1 MSLSEFSDCYVSQRI
16 KGHQTKRY
24 FPAYNYTFCIGQV
37 DLWQKLNGPSLSW
50 VSPVVVRVDETR
62 PSPELLIVLRDWD
75 LFFWQP
81 VHIWIKISTY
91 PECSLS
97 ARSGEIF

>member
-1 MSLSEFSDCYVSQRI
+1 MSLSEFSDYVSQRI

-62 PSPELLIVLRDWD
+62 PSPELSIVLHDWD
-75 LFFWQP
+75 LSSFGN
-81 VHIWIKISTY
+81 
-91 PECSLS
+91 LS
-97 ARSGEIF
+97 IFGLKSPPIPNVLFICQKW